1 MGEAATSALIVED
14 SETQRQFLTKLL
26 ASQDFSVSEAATGSE
41 AKTLLSAD
49 RFDFVILDLGLPDLD
64 GKDLCT
70 QIKET
75 TDSLVV
81 IVSARS
87 EPMERIVG
95 LGAGADDY
103 IVKPFEPLELL
114 LRLKALARRTSDL
127 DLDVQVEFSIGEL
140 ELDTTKRTATLREA
154 ELKLTKIE
162 FDILTLLCRNVEEVV
177 SRPQLAEWVWGSAEW
192 LGDGHALNVHVA
204 NLKKKLAGTDSFA
217 VVAVRG
223 VGYKLVAS

>member
-1 MGEAATSALIVED
+1 
-14 SETQRQFLTKLL
+14 
-26 ASQDFSVSEAATGSE
+26 
-41 AKTLLSAD
+41 
-49 RFDFVILDLGLPDLD
+49 
-64 GKDLCT
+64 
-70 QIKET
+70 
-75 TDSLVV
+75 
-81 IVSARS
+81 
-87 EPMERIVG
+87 MERIVG

>member
-1 MGEAATSALIVED
+1 MGEATTSALIVED

-127 DLDVQVEFSIGEL
+127 DLDVQVEFTIGEL
-140 ELDTTKRTATLREA
+140 ELDTTKRTATLRET